1 MLDRIGSFTNT
12 TNSVLEDTS
21 VALGRSDTLKKVEST
36 CGPQNL
42 LDLQQLVATDI
53 IEVLGSSTG
62 VASEWFATL
71 GEWLVPTSHE
81 SQQLPRR
88 VFLNR
93 CSVRKAQS
101 HRLKELWYKWH
112 SHASD
117 DADSKLDS
125 QLSASGD
132 PKKVNPNM
140 PPFRLWSLAVT
151 KSLDDAELVAPLTA
165 TPSGILSPSSNH
177 NLTAPPVKEVQMF
190 SSANAKQRA
199 PTPPVDLYYDSD
211 PEIFRITQLSPAAF
225 NRDDYMSK
233 KPLRWRR
240 RITIPTAIDT
250 SLSLENREMVRPL
263 TPKYVKGKGAPSFD
277 IGSFDSDVDDPFDLL
292 DDTLVKEFIKELT
305 TDKVNL
311 VWHPSPDGS
320 SLKGSS
326 KSPVSVRGWFE
337 MGSRLYNRVI
347 QPKFMW
353 RENYQPNLLN
363 HKRLGLS
370 GKSPHSLDLLN
381 MIRILKP
388 TTLDRTMYPFAKI
401 DRTFTILSHTNENF
415 VFEAASTEE
424 RDWLVHGLK
433 LVVARLAS
441 MIIVGDEHMFVEFF
455 SPWATSP
462 MTSESTDEEEQ
473 GSAGND
479 RKGLFI
485 STNDRD
491 RKDLWGAW

>member
-1 MLDRIGSFTNT
+1 
-12 TNSVLEDTS
+12 
-21 VALGRSDTLKKVEST
+21 
-36 CGPQNL
+36 
-42 LDLQQLVATDI
+42 
-53 IEVLGSSTG
+53 
-62 VASEWFATL
+62 
-71 GEWLVPTSHE
+71 
-81 SQQLPRR
+81 
-88 VFLNR
+88 
-93 CSVRKAQS
+93 
-101 HRLKELWYKWH
+101 
-112 SHASD
+112 
-117 DADSKLDS
+117 
-125 QLSASGD
+125 
-132 PKKVNPNM
+132 
-140 PPFRLWSLAVT
+140 
-151 KSLDDAELVAPLTA
+151 
-165 TPSGILSPSSNH
+165 
-177 NLTAPPVKEVQMF
+177 
-190 SSANAKQRA
+190 
-199 PTPPVDLYYDSD
+199 
-211 PEIFRITQLSPAAF
+211 
-225 NRDDYMSK
+225 
-233 KPLRWRR
+233 
-240 RITIPTAIDT
+240 
-250 SLSLENREMVRPL
+250 
-263 TPKYVKGKGAPSFD
+263 
-277 IGSFDSDVDDPFDLL
+277 
-292 DDTLVKEFIKELT
+292 
-305 TDKVNL
+305 
-311 VWHPSPDGS
+311 
-320 SLKGSS
+320 
-326 KSPVSVRGWFE
+326 

-485 STNDRD
+485 STNDRE